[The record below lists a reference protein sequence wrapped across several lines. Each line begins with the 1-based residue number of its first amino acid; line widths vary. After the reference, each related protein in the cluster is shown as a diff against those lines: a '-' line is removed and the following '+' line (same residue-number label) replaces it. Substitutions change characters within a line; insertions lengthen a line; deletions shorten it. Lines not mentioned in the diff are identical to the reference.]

1 MWIKGLFYILLEKKI
16 PPKFFN
22 IINSLYEE
30 TKFRVKMFD
39 GLSKPFL
46 SACGV
51 LQGDVLRPFMFNIFI
66 NGIVETLQDENSDSV
81 LIGNTSI
88 NTLLY
93 ADDLV
98 LLSSNL
104 QGLQNCL
111 EKLSVFCA
119 SWKLVVNISKSKALI
134 FNSNG
139 KSFSNHFYYNNSI
152 IETVTQ
158 YCYLGITLK
167 YNGNVGLATSIL
179 MEKARKA
186 LFKMKKS
193 SGLNNPCKLLE
204 KLFDS
209 IIVPIMFYGC
219 EIWGIESVLKCK
231 D

>member
-1 MWIKGLFYILLEKKI
+1 M
-16 PPKFFN
+16 
-22 IINSLYEE
+22 
-30 TKFRVKMFD
+30 
-39 GLSKPFL
+39 
-46 SACGV
+46 
-51 LQGDVLRPFMFNIFI
+51 
-66 NGIVETLQDENSDSV
+66 

-98 LLSSNL
+98 LLSSSP
-104 QGLQNCL
+104 QGLQNFL

-119 SWKLVVNISKSKALI
+119 SLKLEVNISKSKALI

-152 IETVTQ
+152 IQTVTQ

-167 YNGNVGLATSIL
+167 YNGNFGLVTSIL

-186 LFKMKKS
+186 LFKIKKS
-193 SGLNNPCKLLE
+193 IGLNNPCKLLE

-231 D
+231 DSEPHEKFHVNLLKNYLEFTVKVENVACRSALGRLPINTKKYHGFY

>member
-1 MWIKGLFYILLEKKI
+1 
-16 PPKFFN
+16 
-22 IINSLYEE
+22 
-30 TKFRVKMFD
+30 MFD

-66 NGIVETLQDENSDSV
+66 NGIVETLQDENSDPV

-111 EKLSVFCA
+111 EKH
-119 SWKLVVNISKSKALI
+119 
-134 FNSNG
+134 G

-204 KLFDS
+204 KLFNS

>member
-1 MWIKGLFYILLEKKI
+1 
-16 PPKFFN
+16 
-22 IINSLYEE
+22 
-30 TKFRVKMFD
+30 
-39 GLSKPFL
+39 
-46 SACGV
+46 
-51 LQGDVLRPFMFNIFI
+51 MFNIFI
-66 NGIVETLQDENSDSV
+66 NGIVETLQDENSDPV

-98 LLSSNL
+98 LLSSSP

-158 YCYLGITLK
+158 YRG
-167 YNGNVGLATSIL
+167 GSRGWAHP
-179 MEKARKA
+179 ARAPPKIG
-186 LFKMKKS
+186 KKICFFGVKS
-193 SGLNNPCKLLE
+193 
-204 KLFDS
+204 
-209 IIVPIMFYGC
+209 
-219 EIWGIESVLKCK
+219 
-231 D
+231 

>member
-1 MWIKGLFYILLEKKI
+1 
-16 PPKFFN
+16 
-22 IINSLYEE
+22 
-30 TKFRVKMFD
+30 
-39 GLSKPFL
+39 
-46 SACGV
+46 
-51 LQGDVLRPFMFNIFI
+51 MFNIFV
-66 NGIVETLQDENSDSV
+66 NGIVETLQDENSDPV

-98 LLSSNL
+98 LLSSSP
-104 QGLQNCL
+104 QGLQNFL

-119 SWKLVVNISKSKALI
+119 SLKLEVNISKSKALI

-152 IETVTQ
+152 IQTVIYYNNSIIQTVTQ

-167 YNGNVGLATSIL
+167 YNGNFGLATSIL

-186 LFKMKKS
+186 LFKLKKS
-193 SGLNNPCKLLE
+193 IGLNNPCKLLE

-209 IIVPIMFYGC
+209 IIVPIMLYGC

-231 D
+231 DSEPHEKFHVKLIKELLGVHC